1 MSMSMSV
8 SVLVD
13 FAGSRWFE
21 SCTEPLARCVF
32 DGDQQRVG
40 SASWICESAT
50 SRIVECCKATSSS
63 RMDFSF
69 GSGTRSECEVPDRQ
83 K

>member
-1 MSMSMSV
+1 VSVSVSV

-13 FAGSRWFE
+13 FVGSGWFE

-40 SASWICESAT
+40 SASLRRVVS
-50 SRIVECCKATSSS
+50 SKRCKATSS
-63 RMDFSF
+63 RGKDFPL
-69 GSGTRSECEVPDRQ
+69 GRVPDQNARCLIVRNDSVN
-83 K
+83 